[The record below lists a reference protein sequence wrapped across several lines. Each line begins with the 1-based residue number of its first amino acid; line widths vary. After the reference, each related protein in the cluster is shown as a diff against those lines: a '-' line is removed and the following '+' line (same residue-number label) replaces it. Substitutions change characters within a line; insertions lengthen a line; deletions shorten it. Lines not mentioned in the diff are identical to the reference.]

1 MNTRLVHLGN
11 LNDLQLHLQH
21 PRYFYQSDILGE
33 GFSGDV
39 SSALFRQEGVWMLS
53 IKKDKIYRYILR
65 ITIDDKVGHGLE
77 LIIPRPLLSYL
88 KLKDGMSHKYLLN
101 FEIPMDMITANI
113 EDFYKPD
120 GILFNKLKRGMPKD
134 CYIDSTDYVF
144 YDQGFTT
151 INAPPLW
158 YLLNH
163 HASYNMELQVKKKA
177 FCFAHLSRVWDKI
190 CGKNDRTGN
199 MYTLGDNVHNNVHL
213 KLLIYYSA
221 EVEQRIRYNA
231 LHPENQI
238 PFYPAPTPTPTPTP
252 TPAPAPALNSS
263 DRYVF
268 EYLRLRMDN
277 NLFCIIM
284 HRGLLRLRLDELTRL
299 MHHIQKLGT
308 IAINQRRF
316 EDILLFL
323 FPKKTVGGVPLKLK
337 IYQLRQH
344 YENVANALLS
354 PTLYS
359 SLWNRNDF
367 NRLFY
372 TDTEDTEAELVK
384 QYVGENNFQFLV
396 EKLCVRT
403 EFASVLSVIRENHLF
418 PNLPIYPDAKYFE
431 DIMRRAFPARVKLYD
446 RLGPYLKFV
455 VETLQMNTEEELT
468 SVLSVLSVKQNHLFS
483 DAQYFKN
490 VIRRAFPARVE
501 LYHRLGSYFNLVV
514 DTLQINTEEE
524 LTTIFYSILKYGN
537 PISECQLEEML
548 SELFPFHVQLR
559 LRFSRHDFRRLVHLC
574 QSEPATFKDIL
585 DIDDSENFENFED
598 LFKRLQS
605 IDEYETLRYL
615 FRTLV

>member
-1 MNTRLVHLGN
+1 MNTDTRLVHLGN
-11 LNDLQLHLQH
+11 LNDLQLQH

-33 GFSGDV
+33 GLSGDV
-39 SSALFRQEGVWMLS
+39 SSAYFRQEGVWMLS

-77 LIIPRPLLSYL
+77 LIIPRPLISY
-88 KLKDGMSHKYLLN
+88 LKDGMSHKYLLN
-101 FEIPMDMITANI
+101 FEIPMDMITAST

-151 INAPPLW
+151 IDEPPLW

-199 MYTLGDNVHNNVHL
+199 MYTSEKYVHL

-221 EVEQRIRYNA
+221 EVERRIRYNA
-231 LHPENQI
+231 LHPGNQK
-238 PFYPAPTPTPTPTP
+238 PFYPASTPTPAPPTPAPTPT
-252 TPAPAPALNSS
+252 PALNSS

-277 NLFCIIM
+277 NLFFIIT

-308 IAINQRRF
+308 IAINQRSF

-323 FPKKTVGGVPLKLK
+323 FPQKMVGGVPLKKK
-337 IYQLRQH
+337 IYQLRLH

-359 SLWNRNDF
+359 SLTKHDF

-372 TDTEDTEAELVK
+372 TDTEDMDTDMEGEARLVK
-384 QYVGENNFQFLV
+384 QYIGDNNFQFLV
-396 EKLCVRT
+396 DKLCVRT

-418 PNLPIYPDAKYFE
+418 PPDAEYFE

-455 VETLQMNTEEELT
+455 VDTLQMNTEEELT
-468 SVLSVLSVKQNHLFS
+468 SVLSVLSVKQNHLFPP

-559 LRFSRHDFRRLVHLC
+559 LRFSRNNFRRLVHLC

-585 DIDDSENFENFED
+585 DFEGFENFED

-605 IDEYETLRYL
+605 IDEYKTSRYL

>member
-1 MNTRLVHLGN
+1 MNTDTRLVYLGN
-11 LNDLQLHLQH
+11 LNSLQLHLQH
-21 PRYFYQSDILGE
+21 PKYFYQSDILGE
-33 GFSGDV
+33 GLSGDV
-39 SSALFRQEGVWMLS
+39 SSAYFRQEGVWMLS
-53 IKKDKIYRYILR
+53 VKKDKIYRYILR
-65 ITIDDKVGHGLE
+65 ITIDSKVGHGLE
-77 LIIPRPLLSYL
+77 LIIPRPLISYL
-88 KLKDGMSHKYLLN
+88 EHGRGNTYFKN
-101 FEIPMDMITANI
+101 FEIPMDMITAST
-113 EDFYKPD
+113 EDFYKPG
-120 GILFNKLKRGMPKD
+120 GILFNKIQRGMPKD
-134 CYIDSTDYVF
+134 CYIGNTKFVF

-151 INAPPLW
+151 IDEPPLW

-163 HASYNMELQVKKKA
+163 HGSYNMELKVKKKA
-177 FCFAHLSRVWDKI
+177 FCFKLPSAVWNKI
-190 CGKNDRTGN
+190 NNQKNDRTGN

-221 EVEQRIRYNA
+221 EVQRRIRYNA
-231 LHPENQI
+231 LHPRNQK
-238 PFYPAPTPTPTPTP
+238 PFYPAPTPPTPTPTPTP
-252 TPAPAPALNSS
+252 PTPTPPLNSS
-263 DRYVF
+263 DRYVVD
-268 EYLRLRMDN
+268 YLRLRMDK
-277 NLFCIIM
+277 NLFFIIT

-308 IAINQRRF
+308 IAINQRSF

-323 FPKKTVGGVPLKLK
+323 FPQTTVGGVPLEKK
-337 IYQLRQH
+337 IYQLRLH

-359 SLWNRNDF
+359 SLTRNDF
-367 NRLFY
+367 NQLLY
-372 TDTEDTEAELVK
+372 TDTEDMEDMEMGEEAQLVK
-384 QYVGENNFQFLV
+384 HYIGDNNFQFLV
-396 EKLCVRT
+396 EGLCVRTDVRT
-403 EFASVLSVIRENHLF
+403 EFASVLSVIRENKLF
-418 PNLPIYPDAKYFE
+418 PNLTLYP
-431 DIMRRAFPARVKLYD
+431 
-446 RLGPYLKFV
+446 
-455 VETLQMNTEEELT
+455 
-468 SVLSVLSVKQNHLFS
+468 

-490 VIRRAFPARVE
+490 VIRRALPARVE
-501 LYHRLGSYFNLVV
+501 LYNRLGQYFNFVV

-559 LRFSRHDFRRLVHLC
+559 LRFSRNNFRRLVHLC

-605 IDEYETLRYL
+605 IDEYETSRYL

>member
-11 LNDLQLHLQH
+11 LNDLQLQH

-33 GFSGDV
+33 GLSGDV
-39 SSALFRQEGVWMLS
+39 SSAYFRQEGVWMLS

-65 ITIDDKVGHGLE
+65 ITRDSKVGHGLE
-77 LIIPRPLLSYL
+77 LIIPRPLISY
-88 KLKDGMSHKYLLN
+88 LKDGMSHKYLLN
-101 FEIPMDMITANI
+101 FEIPMDMITAST

-238 PFYPAPTPTPTPTP
+238 PFYPAPPASTPTPPPAPTPPTPTPPTP
-252 TPAPAPALNSS
+252 TPALNSS

-277 NLFCIIM
+277 NLFFIIT

-308 IAINQRRF
+308 IAINQRSF

-323 FPKKTVGGVPLKLK
+323 FPQKTVGGVPLEKK
-337 IYQLRQH
+337 IYQLRLQ
-344 YENVANALLS
+344 YENVANALLL

-359 SLWNRNDF
+359 SLTKHDF

-372 TDTEDTEAELVK
+372 TDTEDMDTDMDTDMEGEARLVK
-384 QYVGENNFQFLV
+384 QYIGDNNFQFLV
-396 EKLCVRT
+396 KGLCVRT
-403 EFASVLSVIRENHLF
+403 EFASVLSVIRENKLF
-418 PNLPIYPDAKYFE
+418 PNLTLYPDAEYFE
-431 DIMRRAFPARVKLYD
+431 DIM
-446 RLGPYLKFV
+446 
-455 VETLQMNTEEELT
+455 
-468 SVLSVLSVKQNHLFS
+468 
-483 DAQYFKN
+483 
-490 VIRRAFPARVE
+490 RRAFPARVE
-501 LYHRLGSYFNLVV
+501 LYHRLGPYFNFVV

-524 LTTIFYSILKYGN
+524 LSTIFYSILKYGN

-559 LRFSRHDFRRLVHLC
+559 LRFSRNNFRRLVHLC

-598 LFKRLQS
+598 LFKRLQH
-605 IDEYETLRYL
+605 IDKHKTSRYL